1 MSWRAGHPPISFKWR
16 YYLSYM
22 TEFEIKL
29 KKMESILVS
38 QDIDEPVLLAIFHA
52 FVTKL
57 GKNIPQV
64 HIGAGHNE
72 GRQFIVFEFNQSMLI
87 FQVDYPILEV
97 FFQNKEL
104 DILDK
109 LDYSPN
115 ISVAIRDKDFSS
127 MVDYWVETLILTLE
141 LDSL

>member
-1 MSWRAGHPPISFKWR
+1 
-16 YYLSYM
+16 M

-57 GKNIPQV
+57 GENIPQV

-72 GRQFIVFEFNQSMLI
+72 EKQFIVFEFNQSMLI

-97 FFQNKEL
+97 FFQNKSL

-115 ISVAIRDKDFSS
+115 ISVALRDKDFRT